1 MTAQQPAA
9 GEVSPKE
16 QSSSELSASETTAL
30 PLAGSAR
37 GTAGTV
43 LITGT
48 TSGVGLHALKSLV
61 DRGWTVVTA
70 NRDPVRAAAAA
81 DSLAIDS
88 ARVHHLRIDIGDLD
102 SVRVGVETL
111 VPSLGLPLDVL
122 VINAAIYQPRLKQP
136 QWSPQ
141 GYELSMATNHL
152 GHFLLIQLLLED
164 LKRSS
169 PPSRRVVIMGTVAAN
184 SKELG
189 GKIPIPAP
197 ADLGDLSGF
206 KAGFKAPIAMA
217 SGKSFKPGKAYKDSK
232 LCNMITT
239 QELHRR
245 LHTSTGI
252 VFSSLYPGCVA
263 DSPLF
268 RHTPPAFQTIFPWFQ
283 KNITGGYVS
292 QALAGERLAQVV
304 ADPAFSVSG
313 VHWSWG
319 NRQKKDGKQFGQEL
333 SDKASHPATA
343 EAMWTTSLQLVG
355 LA

>member
-1 MTAQQPAA
+1 MAEAA
-9 GEVSPKE
+9 C
-16 QSSSELSASETTAL
+16 
-30 PLAGSAR
+30 
-37 GTAGTV
+37 AGTV

-48 TSGVGLHALKSLV
+48 TSGVGLNAAKCLA
-61 DRGWTVVTA
+61 DRGWFVVTA

-81 DSLAIDS
+81 ESLGIPS
-88 ARVHHLRIDIGDLD
+88 NQLSHLRIDLADLE
-102 SVRVGVETL
+102 SVRLGVENL
-111 VPSLGLPLDVL
+111 VVSLGRPLDAL
-122 VINAAIYQPRLKQP
+122 VINAAVYKPRLKLP
-136 QWSPQ
+136 ERSPQ
-141 GYELSMATNHL
+141 GYEISMATNHL
-152 GHFLLIQLLLED
+152 GHFLLIQLLLSD
-164 LKRSS
+164 LQRSS
-169 PPSRRVVIMGTVAAN
+169 HPSRRVVILGTVTAN

-206 KAGFKAPIAMA
+206 KAGFKSPIAMA
-217 SGKSFKPGKAYKDSK
+217 NAKTFKPGKAYKDSK

-245 LHTSTGI
+245 LHDTTGI

-268 RHTPPAFQTIFPWFQ
+268 RSTPKAFQTIFPWFQ

-292 QALAGERLAQVV
+292 QALAGDRVAQVV
-304 ADPAFSVSG
+304 ADSGFEASG

-319 NRQKKDGKQFGQEL
+319 NRQTEGSQQFSQEL
-333 SDKASHPATA
+333 SDRASNPETA
-343 EAMWTTSLQLVG
+343 QTMWDESMKLVG

>member
-1 MTAQQPAA
+1 M
-9 GEVSPKE
+9 
-16 QSSSELSASETTAL
+16 
-30 PLAGSAR
+30 PLADPASGKP
-37 GTAGTV
+37 GTV

-48 TSGVGLHALKSLV
+48 TSGVGLNALKSLH

-81 DSLAIDS
+81 HSLGIDS
-88 ARVHHLRIDIGDLD
+88 AKVHHLRMDLGDLE

-111 VPSLGLPLDVL
+111 VASLGLPLDAL
-122 VINAAIYQPRLKQP
+122 VINAAVYKPRLKQP
-136 QWSPQ
+136 EWSPQ
-141 GYELSMATNHL
+141 GYEISMATNHL

-164 LKRSS
+164 LKRSTHPS
-169 PPSRRVVIMGTVAAN
+169 PRVVIMGTVTAN

-197 ADLGDLSGF
+197 ADLGDLAGF
-206 KAGFKAPIAMA
+206 KAGFKPPIAMA
-217 SGKSFKPGKAYKDSK
+217 SGKAFKPGKAYKDSK

-245 LHTSTGI
+245 LHGSTGI

-263 DSPLF
+263 DTPLF
-268 RHTPPAFQTIFPWFQ
+268 RNTPRAFQTIFPWFQ

-304 ADPAFSVSG
+304 ADPAFAVSG

-333 SDKASHPATA
+333 SDQASNPATA
-343 EAMWTTSLQLVG
+343 ETMWTTSMQLVG